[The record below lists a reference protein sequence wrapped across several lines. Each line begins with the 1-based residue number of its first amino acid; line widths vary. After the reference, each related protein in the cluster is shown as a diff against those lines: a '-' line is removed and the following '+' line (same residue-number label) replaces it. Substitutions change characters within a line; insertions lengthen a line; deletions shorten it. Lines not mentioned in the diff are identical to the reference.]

1 MTTLTINQEQKNLSQ
16 PMDLVTK
23 FAGDLHSAL
32 EDLGEQFRL
41 YDVMTHSGPI
51 TPDCLATQVG
61 IPEQSVRIWLEALAA
76 GNYLEHEVSTNLY
89 SLWCSWWPGHHRG
102 SR

>member
-1 MTTLTINQEQKNLSQ
+1 MTTLTIDQEQKLSQ
-16 PMDLVTK
+16 PADVTTK

-32 EDLGEQFRL
+32 EDLGERFGL
-41 YDVMTHSGPI
+41 YEVMTHSGPI

-61 IPEQSVRIWLEALAA
+61 IPEQSVRIWLKALAA
-76 GNYLEHEVSTNLY
+76 ENYLEHEVSTNLY
-89 SLWCSWWPGHHRG
+89 SLWCSWLPDHHRG